1 MILVTGAT
9 GRIGRQLTTLLVAQG
24 ARVRAM
30 VRDPA
35 RARTML
41 PSAVE
46 IVAGDYRHPA
56 GFATVLA
63 DVEKV
68 FLLQV
73 PHAGMVTEQ
82 RAFLEAAKMAGVKHV
97 VRMSSLGASPSAR
110 ARIPRVHGVAEKQLE
125 SVGLAWTHLRPSF
138 FMQNL
143 LMHAPQ
149 IASVGRFA
157 LPTGNGAMGWIDT
170 ADIAAVA
177 AVALTQPGHEG
188 RAYLLTGPQALSH
201 GEVAQLLTEVL
212 GRPVVFE
219 DESGDEFVRRAVAAG
234 MDAWMA
240 EALNELYALVRAGL
254 AKVVTPTVSQLLGR
268 PARTMREFLEEH
280 RPQFQSATD

>member
-9 GRIGRQLTTLLVAQG
+9 GRIGRQVTTLLVAQG

-41 PSAVE
+41 PSGVE
-46 IVAGDYRHPA
+46 LVAGDFREPA
-56 GFATVLA
+56 GFG
-63 DVEKV
+63 DVVRGVERV

-73 PHAGMVTEQ
+73 PHAGMVAEQ
-82 RAFLEAAKMAGVKHV
+82 QLFLEATKAAGGKHV
-97 VRMSSLGASPSAR
+97 VRVSSLGAAPSAR
-110 ARIPRVHGVAEKQLE
+110 ARIPRVHGEAEKQLE
-125 SVGLAWTHLRPSF
+125 NTGLGWTHLRPSF

-143 LMHAPQ
+143 LWHAPQ
-149 IASVGRFA
+149 IAKSGRFG
-157 LPTGNGAMGWIDT
+157 LPTGSGAMGFIDA

-177 AVALTQPGHEG
+177 VLALTQPGHEG

-201 GEVAQLLTEVL
+201 HEVAALMSEAF
-212 GRPVVFE
+212 GKPVVFE
-219 DESGDEFVRRAVAAG
+219 DQTAEQFAQWASAMG
-234 MDAWMA
+234 MDAWTV
-240 EALNELYALVRAGL
+240 EALNELYALVRAGM

-268 PARTMREFLEEH
+268 PARSMREFLEEH
-280 RPQFQSATD
+280 RPLFA